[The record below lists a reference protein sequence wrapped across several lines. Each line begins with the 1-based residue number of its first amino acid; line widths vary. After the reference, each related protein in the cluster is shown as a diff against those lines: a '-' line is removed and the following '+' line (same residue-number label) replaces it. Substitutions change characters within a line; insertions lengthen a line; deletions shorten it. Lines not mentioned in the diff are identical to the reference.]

1 MGKTLIITQCSK
13 RKKPIELFNISVSV
27 LDILRET
34 RENLVRGR
42 KYFEKYVYGSKLTT
56 ALSLYNGVLYR
67 ELDKKLVYDKF
78 LSGKIDFI
86 IVSAAYGI
94 VHAFEKI
101 REYELRMNREV
112 AETWLKMGLP
122 KVLEEYIIRTNADSV
137 YGFFTKTSYYAKIY
151 GSINRT
157 LLDYGV
163 EAYLVMPG
171 NVKFF
176 NSLKTLGSCIMSL
189 IEHGSLDK
197 CGNVK
202 ILKLNT

>member
-13 RKKPIELFNISVSV
+13 RKKLIELFNISVSV
-27 LDILRET
+27 LDVLRET

-42 KYFEKYVYGSKLTT
+42 KYFEKYVYGSKPIT
-56 ALSLYNGVLYR
+56 ALSLYDGVLYR

-78 LSGKIDFI
+78 LSGEIDFI

-101 REYELRMNREV
+101 REYELRMNMEV
-112 AETWLKMGLP
+112 AKIWLKIGLP
-122 KVLEEYIIRTNADSV
+122 KVLGEYIIRTNADRV

-151 GSINRT
+151 RSIDHMLSN
-157 LLDYGV
+157 YGI
-163 EAYLVMPG
+163 EAYLVMPK
-171 NVKFF
+171 NARFF

>member
-27 LDILRET
+27 LDVLRET

-42 KYFEKYVYGSKLTT
+42 KYFEKYVYGSKPTT
-56 ALSLYNGVLYR
+56 ALSLYDGVLYR
-67 ELDKKLVYDKF
+67 ELDKKLMYEEF
-78 LSGKIDFI
+78 LSGEIDFI

-122 KVLEEYIIRTNADSV
+122 KVLEEYIVRTNADRV

-171 NVKFF
+171 NVGFF